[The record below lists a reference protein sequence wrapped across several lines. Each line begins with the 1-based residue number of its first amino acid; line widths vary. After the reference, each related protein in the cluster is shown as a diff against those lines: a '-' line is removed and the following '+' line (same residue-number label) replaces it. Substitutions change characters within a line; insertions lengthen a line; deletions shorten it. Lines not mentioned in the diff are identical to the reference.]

1 MEISTWTRW
10 KGKENFN
17 LNEQK
22 KRISTLNEQKGE
34 VQLSGSENFSSS
46 DWNGKFKEN
55 RIEAYLY
62 IKEREN
68 EIFYSQWKR
77 KIQSLQDW
85 EMCSYVLSINAT
97 RKVVYLN
104 VDKKQDWKMKSF
116 SISYLIFTGFWKMV
130 TGHSKTLLWENESHV
145 WMKIIVLSLKFSADL
160 LLLMFVWEETGSAKK
175 KTCFTCIVL
184 YILIIRLS
192 QGKELCRAFDA

>member
-1 MEISTWTRW
+1 M
-10 KGKENFN
+10 KYF
-17 LNEQK
+17 
-22 KRISTLNEQKGE
+22 TL
-34 VQLSGSENFSSS
+34 S
-46 DWNGKFKEN
+46 
-55 RIEAYLY
+55 
-62 IKEREN
+62 ERERY
-68 EIFYSQWKR
+68 IMRKMYSS
-77 KIQSLQDW
+77 QSLQDW

>member
-34 VQLSGSENFSSS
+34 VQLIGSENFSSS

-62 IKEREN
+62 IKDSLEKMKYFTLSKRERY
-68 EIFYSQWKR
+68 IMRKMYSS
-77 KIQSLQDW
+77 QSLQD
-85 EMCSYVLSINAT
+85 
-97 RKVVYLN
+97 
-104 VDKKQDWKMKSF
+104 
-116 SISYLIFTGFWKMV
+116 
-130 TGHSKTLLWENESHV
+130 
-145 WMKIIVLSLKFSADL
+145 
-160 LLLMFVWEETGSAKK
+160 
-175 KTCFTCIVL
+175 
-184 YILIIRLS
+184 
-192 QGKELCRAFDA
+192 